1 MDKNTII
8 IGLTG
13 PIAAGKNALAG
24 ILSKSG
30 AFVIDADKIAHKL
43 YPVHSLLWKKIVTKF
58 GSKIL
63 VRGGEISRKKLGA
76 IVFSNK
82 DLLQRLD
89 QLVHPYLK
97 EAVINEINKITND
110 ELRMTNCGNLIV
122 INAAVLKE
130 IGLIDIVDQVW
141 VVMASKEKRL
151 KRLIKKGM
159 DRTDALKRMNS
170 QLSQKEYLDMAD
182 LVIKNDGTLKEL
194 KKRASVEINKINAA
208 V

>member
-1 MDKNTII
+1 MISNNYD
-8 IGLTG
+8 LT
-13 PIAAGKNALAG
+13 
-24 ILSKSG
+24 
-30 AFVIDADKIAHKL
+30 
-43 YPVHSLLWKKIVTKF
+43 
-58 GSKIL
+58 KIL
-63 VRGGEISRKKLGA
+63 KH
-76 IVFSNK
+76 F
-82 DLLQRLD
+82 
-89 QLVHPYLK
+89 K
-97 EAVINEINKITND
+97 ENLIHTNEINKITND

-159 DRTDALKRMNS
+159 DRSDALKRMNS

-194 KKRASVEINKINAA
+194 KTRASVEINKINAA

>member
-1 MDKNTII
+1 
-8 IGLTG
+8 
-13 PIAAGKNALAG
+13 
-24 ILSKSG
+24 
-30 AFVIDADKIAHKL
+30 
-43 YPVHSLLWKKIVTKF
+43 
-58 GSKIL
+58 
-63 VRGGEISRKKLGA
+63 
-76 IVFSNK
+76 
-82 DLLQRLD
+82 
-89 QLVHPYLK
+89 
-97 EAVINEINKITND
+97 
-110 ELRMTNCGNLIV
+110 MTNCGNLIV